1 VRLRLHH
8 EEFCETNIIYR
19 YSNLFNAIPRHSALR
34 LSVYSTLLSLA
45 SENDE
50 LDVLA
55 ISSEDVDQWLSEWQ
69 ITEEEKLAFLQSLE
83 TAFTRAHDAYA
94 VSSLGSS
101 TYVLTRFISSQGA
114 YKYALAH
121 AKLVPSGSS
130 EAQSVA
136 ARVIASALQLPSLFD
151 FDPIL
156 QLDVVSAATSHP
168 LHALLQ
174 IFVGEG
180 LPEYQSWVTANG
192 AVVSE
197 HCM

>member
-8 EEFCETNIIYR
+8 EEFYETNTIYR

-83 TAFTRAHDAYA
+83 TAFTRAHDA
-94 VSSLGSS
+94 
-101 TYVLTRFISSQGA
+101 
-114 YKYALAH
+114 
-121 AKLVPSGSS
+121 
-130 EAQSVA
+130 
-136 ARVIASALQLPSLFD
+136 
-151 FDPIL
+151 
-156 QLDVVSAATSHP
+156 
-168 LHALLQ
+168 
-174 IFVGEG
+174 
-180 LPEYQSWVTANG
+180 
-192 AVVSE
+192 
-197 HCM
+197 